1 MTRLFFL
8 LLLHICCSAVA
19 QQPPALVLQE
29 QDTLPLRDSV
39 PNGYKNLKRIQ
50 IGKDAHAGFGGSCRF
65 QYLLLNNESWNPAL
79 RDPDGYLLSRWLF
92 HTELQLGNRFRL
104 FAELQSALAGSR
116 IAPVPVEENALEA
129 HQLFMEFQ
137 PLESVPLTLRLGRQE
152 VSFGSQRLISFRDAP
167 NSRRSFD
174 GVQGIYAREK
184 FRASIFYL
192 HAVLDKLGIFD
203 DRSSPDLKVWGLF
216 LDRTTSGSLPNLNF
230 YYLGFYNR
238 HALFYDG
245 PGMEKRHTLAA
256 RVFSKESRWNYD
268 LEGGYQFGLI
278 GRRCIS
284 AWSIAFSTTYG
295 FPDVKYAP
303 ELGCKADIISGDG
316 NPYDH
321 NQQTLNTMF
330 GPGAYF
336 GMAAP
341 IAPSNLIDIHP
352 GVKLHLTGKMTFS
365 CDYAFLWRFS
375 KKDGLYRPNMVPFFE
390 LDNATSRYIGSQ
402 ISGAFTYQASAKILL
417 FLGGSWFNS
426 GDYLSDMGMGRDIL
440 LGFAG
445 AEVRL

>member
-8 LLLHICCSAVA
+8 FFLCICCCAAA
-19 QQPPALVLQE
+19 QQSMTLGRQ
-29 QDTLPLRDSV
+29 QKDTLTLGDSA
-39 PNGYKNLKRIQ
+39 PDGYKSLKRIQ
-50 IGKDAHAGFGGSCRF
+50 IGKDGHAGFGGSCRF
-65 QYLLLNNESWNPAL
+65 QYLLLDNENWNPAS

-92 HTELQLGNRFRL
+92 HTELQFGNRFRL

-137 PLESVPLTLRLGRQE
+137 PLESIPLTIRLGRQE
-152 VSFGSQRLISFRDAP
+152 VSFGSQRLISLRDAP

-174 GVQGIYAREK
+174 GVEGIYAREK
-184 FRASIFYL
+184 FRASMFYL

-203 DRSSPDLKVWGLF
+203 DRSSPELKVWGLF
-216 LDRTTSGSLPNLNF
+216 LDRTTFGSLPNLNF

-256 RVFSKESRWNYD
+256 RVFSKDSRWNYD
-268 LEGGYQFGLI
+268 LEGGYQFGSI
-278 GRRCIS
+278 GRRGIS
-284 AWSIAFSTTYG
+284 AWSIAFSTTYS
-295 FPDVKYAP
+295 FSDMKYAP

-316 NPYDH
+316 NPYDR

-341 IAPSNLIDIHP
+341 IAPSNLMDVHP
-352 GVKLHLTGKMTFS
+352 GVKLHLTGKITFS
-365 CDYAFLWRFS
+365 FDYAFLWRYS

-390 LDNATSRYIGSQ
+390 SNNATSSYIGSQ
-402 ISGAFTYQASAKILL
+402 ISGAITYQATPDVLL
-417 FLGGSWFNS
+417 LLGGSWFNS
-426 GDYLSDMGMGRDIL
+426 GDYLSDMGMGKDIL

-445 AEVRL
+445 AQVRL